1 MIEYRRWY
9 DNDENLKEALEL
21 LSLSSDDTKTEAS
34 DFILKMQ
41 SEVAIEVIEGV
52 YRTISKYEGTGSRWY
67 DCDPVMIKAI
77 ELLRVAPPKVQRAA
91 AKKLLEIL
99 ARNEKIEYT
108 DI

>member
-1 MIEYRRWY
+1 MKEFRRWY

-21 LSLSSDDTKTEAS
+21 LSLSSENTKTEAS
-34 DFILKMQ
+34 DLILKLQ

-52 YRTISKYEGTGSRWY
+52 YRTISKYEGIGSRWY

-77 ELLRVAPPKVQRAA
+77 ELLRVAPSKVQRAA

-99 ARNEKIEYT
+99 SRNEKIENA